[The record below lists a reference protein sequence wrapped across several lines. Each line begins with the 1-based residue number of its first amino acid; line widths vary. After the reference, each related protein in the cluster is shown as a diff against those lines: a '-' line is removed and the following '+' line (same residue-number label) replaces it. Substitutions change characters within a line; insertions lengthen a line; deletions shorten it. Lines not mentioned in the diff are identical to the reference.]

1 MLGDSL
7 PLFFPVLIF
16 SLCLWLV
23 ADKVDNYCRRFSPL
37 VESRLKRTYR
47 IVPILM
53 VAWLMISRARAI
65 ITRDTKHVEVANRL
79 GDSNYAFS
87 DLILLISGDGVGEFA
102 LLLLLIFS
110 LWTVNLPS
118 MRKAPYHIRKAV
130 QNKVMLYVSACALLT
145 FWIFFPESNYY
156 SPDSFPIQPTM
167 SSNGDYAVVL
177 VIATTLMV
185 AFSAELFAISS
196 LQQEEDFIVL
206 KKRALL
212 KTYLVS
218 AIVLIGFYFGDY
230 FEFNWVSGQVDEKVI
245 ATLIL
250 FSQAL
255 ILAFICVPGKHSDNL
270 LRVGEARTKS
280 FAIMSLLTLAILIL
294 ITSFMLQNTTE
305 YSTGNRYLEESLWL
319 TASFTIMLSITQIL
333 PRYGFDGAARPEY
346 WWLRITILFAP
357 ALIYWFNH
365 LAIFIIPALW
375 CVASLTIVL
384 PNLIE
389 QDAKSPSKQG
399 IGLIIGSM
407 ILILIITSA
416 TANMLG
422 YFILFGSTSMI
433 ISNVTS
439 QLIPPH

>member
-1 MLGDSL
+1 MLS
-7 PLFFPVLIF
+7 
-16 SLCLWLV
+16 LWLV
-23 ADKVDNYCRRFSPL
+23 ADKVDRYCKRFSPM
-37 VESRLKRTYR
+37 VEKRLISSYR
-47 IVPILM
+47 VIPIIM
-53 VAWLMISRARAI
+53 VLWLMIVRARAI
-65 ITRDTKHVEVANRL
+65 ITRDTNHVEVANRL
-79 GDSNYAFS
+79 GESDYAFS
-87 DLILLISGDGVGEFA
+87 DLKLLISGDGVGEFA
-102 LLLLLIFS
+102 LLLLLVFS

-118 MRKAPYHIRKAV
+118 MSTAPHHIRKAV
-130 QNKVMLYVSACALLT
+130 QYKVMLYVSACALLT

-167 SSNGDYAVVL
+167 SPQGDYAVVM
-177 VIATTLMV
+177 VIAATLMV
-185 AFSAELFAISS
+185 AFSAELFAITS

-230 FEFNWVSGQVDEKVI
+230 IEINWVSGQVDEKVI
-245 ATLIL
+245 ATFIL

-255 ILAFICVPGKHSDNL
+255 ILAFICVPGKRSDNL
-270 LRVGEARTKS
+270 LRVGEASTKS
-280 FAIMSLLTLAILIL
+280 FAIMSLLTLAILIF
-294 ITSFMLQNTTE
+294 ITSFILQNTSE

-375 CVASLTIVL
+375 CGASLTIVL
-384 PNLIE
+384 PNAIE
-389 QDAKSPSKQG
+389 KDAITPSKQG
-399 IGLIIGSM
+399 FGLTIGS
-407 ILILIITSA
+407 IVLILIITS
-416 TANMLG
+416 TTVNMLG
-422 YFILFGSTSMI
+422 YFILIGSTSMI
-433 ISNVTS
+433 ISNITS
-439 QLIPPH
+439 QSIPQH